1 MTTPSRQTSRRRIG
15 RPLTLLAAVGIIA
28 TLAQVAGVGGLR
40 SGGHHKVVRGAD
52 IATLAAAPVPDIGS
66 TKLASTSVRVKAGT
80 TVRMSGRAHIA
91 TDKLGGKAKHGQG
104 VCGIIYSRDGDRS
117 WTLGTPYE
125 TIDLRIGKTT
135 NTTISR
141 SFAAPATDTYRMAMR
156 CHIAAPAKG
165 SKARGTGG
173 FSVDTG
179 LPEGAAKPRPAK
191 APRATKH

>member
-1 MTTPSRQTSRRRIG
+1 MTTPSRQNSRRRLG
-15 RPLTLLAAVGIIA
+15 RPLTLIAAVGIIA

-40 SGGHHKVVRGAD
+40 GGGDHKTVRGAD

-66 TKLASTSVRVKAGT
+66 TKLASTSIQVKAGT
-80 TVRMSGRAHIA
+80 TVRMSGRAHIV
-91 TDKLGGKAKHGQG
+91 TDKLGGKAKRGQG
-104 VCGIIYSRDGDRS
+104 VCGIVYSRDGDAS

-125 TIDLRIGKTT
+125 TISLRAGATT

-156 CHIAAPAKG
+156 CHIAAPG
-165 SKARGTGG
+165 TGTKARGTGG

-179 LPEGAAKPRPAK
+179 LPDGAAKPRT
-191 APRATKH
+191 APKH